1 MQTKNFGDGSS
12 IPLEDVG
19 EEIQDGRNFRH
30 ANHYRIV
37 VADEQLNERHLDLN
51 DPVPTGR
58 QILQAAEVHPV
69 ADYSIYAILS
79 SGEFEDL
86 HLDETYDL
94 RGRGAE
100 RFIIFQTDRAFK
112 FTIDDRQMEWG
123 KPCISGRVLKVL
135 AGVTTDTYD
144 VYLEV
149 RGGGHDVLIRD
160 TDLIDLGKPGIERF
174 ITLIRDT
181 TEGLAT
187 LPEADQRYL
196 DSHGFIVEVVTD
208 GPHTGVVLKQMQL
221 PQGKF
226 SHPNADVLV
235 ILPPGYPDVAPDMF
249 FCDPWLTLVSVGR
262 YPTCA
267 DQQHSFQG
275 RNWQRWSRHNNSWR
289 PGIDG
294 LHTMIKRIEYA
305 LGEAK

>member
-1 MQTKNFGDGSS
+1 MQTCTSTGDSR

-19 EEIQDGRNFRH
+19 AAIREGRGLRLAH
-30 ANHYRIV
+30 LYRIV
-37 VADEQLNERHLDLN
+37 VLDDQINERHLDLS

-58 QILQAAEVHPV
+58 QILQAAGVRLVE
-69 ADYSIYAILS
+69 DYSIYAILP

-86 HLDETYDL
+86 RLDETYDL

-100 RFIIFQTDRAFK
+100 RFVIFQTDRAFK
-112 FTIDDRQMEWG
+112 FTIDDRQLEWG
-123 KPCISGRVLKVL
+123 KPSISGRVLKTL
-135 AGVTTDTYD
+135 AGVPTDTYD

-149 RGGGHDVLIRD
+149 RGGGQDVLVRD
-160 TDLIDLGKPGIERF
+160 ADLIDLSKPGIERF

-181 TEGLAT
+181 TEGLMA

-196 DSHGFIVEVVTD
+196 NGHGIAAEIVCD
-208 GPHTGVVLKQMQL
+208 GPHKGVVLKQMQV
-221 PQGKF
+221 PVGKF
-226 SHPNADVLV
+226 NHPAADVLV

-249 FCDPWLTLVSVGR
+249 YCGPWLTLVSAGR

-267 DQQHSFQG
+267 DQAYAFLGHS
-275 RNWQRWSRHNNSWR
+275 WQRWSRHNPSWR

-294 LHTMIKRIEYA
+294 LHTMIKRIEHA
-305 LGEAK
+305 LAEAK

>member
-1 MQTKNFGDGSS
+1 MQTQNPGDDSH

-19 EEIQDGRNFRH
+19 AAIREGRCLRLAH
-30 ANHYRIV
+30 LYRIV
-37 VADEQLNERHLDLN
+37 VADEQLNERHLDLH

-58 QILQAAEVHPV
+58 QILQAAEVRPV
-69 ADYSIYAILS
+69 ADYSIYAILP

-86 HLDETYDL
+86 RLDETYDL

-100 RFIIFQTDRAFK
+100 RFVIFQTDRAFK

-123 KPCISGRVLKVL
+123 KPSISGKILKAL
-135 AGVTTDTYD
+135 AGVPTDTYD

-149 RGGGHDVLIRD
+149 RGGGQDILIRD
-160 TDLIDLGKPGIERF
+160 TDLIDLSKPGIERF

-181 TEGLAT
+181 TEGLAA

-196 DSHGFIVEVVTD
+196 DSHGFAVEVVSD

-226 SHPNADVLV
+226 NHPAADVLV

-249 FCDPWLTLVSVGR
+249 FCNLWLTLVSAGR

-267 DQQHSFQG
+267 DQPHAFMG
-275 RNWQRWSRHNNSWR
+275 HNWQRWSRHNNSWR
-289 PGIDG
+289 PGVDG
-294 LHTMIKRIEYA
+294 LHTMIKRIEHA
-305 LGEAK
+305 LAEAK